1 MDKDNHAESNAKASY
16 ENIVELVTAL
26 ECDYD
31 RLEELRGDRTDL
43 ADELLNA
50 QEEYDNA
57 KVSADRDGI
66 DFVDDD
72 LREAIE
78 NAKAQLARWDEDN
91 AEELKELTEAA
102 TLDGELVDA
111 ETARERIQERPLSV
125 QVRSGWTDPGGEME
139 AAEFEVLLTTGGP
152 ALRIIGELDEHNEP
166 DRAWLEYQDWG
177 TPWTRYFPT
186 EQETLLSFCRCLYFG
201 S

>member
-31 RLEELRGDRTDL
+31 RLEELRDERKDL
-43 ADELLNA
+43 DDALEELRKEWDA
-50 QEEYDNA
+50 EEDQQA
-57 KVSADRDGI
+57 KVEIFGKIKEGDEELSDWDA
-66 DFVDDD
+66 
-72 LREAIE
+72 E
-78 NAKAQLARWDEDN
+78 NG
-91 AEELKELTEAA
+91 EELKELAEAA

-201 S
+201 G

>member
-31 RLEELRGDRTDL
+31 RLEELRDERKDL
-43 ADELLNA
+43 DDALEELRKEWDA
-50 QEEYDNA
+50 EEDQQA
-57 KVSADRDGI
+57 KVEIFGKIKEGDEELSDWDA
-66 DFVDDD
+66 
-72 LREAIE
+72 E
-78 NAKAQLARWDEDN
+78 NG
-91 AEELKELTEAA
+91 EELKELAEAA

-125 QVRSGWTDPGGEME
+125 QVRSGWVTP
-139 AAEFEVLLTTGGP
+139 AARWRPRSSRSCSRQAGRRCASSASSTSTRSP
-152 ALRIIGELDEHNEP
+152 H
-166 DRAWLEYQDWG
+166 RAWLEYQDWG

-186 EQETLLSFCRCLYFG
+186 EQETLLSFCRCFYFG
-201 S
+201 G

>member
-31 RLEELRGDRTDL
+31 RLEELRDERAGLEQELKEAKEAYEAATVDERMDGELGDAEQDAEKAL
-43 ADELLNA
+43 AA
-50 QEEYDNA
+50 
-57 KVSADRDGI
+57 
-66 DFVDDD
+66 
-72 LREAIE
+72 
-78 NAKAQLARWDEDN
+78 WDEDN